1 MKTMSEKF
9 IYIND
14 YCRPNDRMKMRIKG
28 GPEFNSLMLF
38 IDDATGEPIYEPLH
52 NKTVIAGGGFTLQKL
67 FSLDRRCLNNTPMYD
82 DTLELDDA
90 AASTDYPTM
99 AIKDAE
105 GNMLGSIE
113 DETQRVICGFCL
125 GSAGAGLEPAN
136 TFNEVY
142 ASWIYPDALVPFRYP
157 LESVDNV
164 DESIYK
170 GKKTLTLSNGQ
181 VRCAY
186 YFKEFSNTP
195 ELVQNHVSSIETFE
209 NSISPKTVYDVTS
222 QSDKAQ
228 SFVELHL
235 KVTSKD
241 CREFYIAH
249 TGLEQSKINQLSLV
263 TAWKKTVTR
272 TKLNA
277 QGSIATGQ
285 YEVLQQIRPFSL
297 CNFPTEILKD
307 RSKSISIIYTLYC

>member
-1 MKTMSEKF
+1 MKMTNKV

-14 YCRPNDRMKMRIKG
+14 FCRPNDDRKIIVNG
-28 GPEFNSLMLF
+28 GPVISSTLQF
-38 IDDATGEPIYEPLH
+38 IDDATGEPIFEPLH

-67 FSLDRRCLNNTPMYD
+67 FSLDRRCLNNTPTYD
-82 DTLELDDA
+82 EELGLDDA
-90 AASTDYPTM
+90 ASISDYPTM
-99 AIKDAE
+99 AIKDSE
-105 GNMLGSIE
+105 GTMIGSVE

-125 GSAGAGLEPAN
+125 GSAGAGMEATN

-142 ASWIYPDALVPFRYP
+142 SSWIYPDALVPFRYP
-157 LESVDNV
+157 LESTDNV
-164 DESIYK
+164 DENIYK
-170 GKKTLTLSNGQ
+170 GRKTITLSNGQ

-186 YFKEFSNTP
+186 YFKEFANTP

-209 NSISPKTVYDVTS
+209 NSISPRTVYDVS

-249 TGLEQSKINQLSLV
+249 SGLERAKINQVSLV
-263 TAWKKTVTR
+263 TAWKKTVSR
-272 TKLNA
+272 TKLNT
-277 QGSIATGQ
+277 QGSVVTNN

-307 RSKSISIIYTLYC
+307 RAKSISIIYTLYC